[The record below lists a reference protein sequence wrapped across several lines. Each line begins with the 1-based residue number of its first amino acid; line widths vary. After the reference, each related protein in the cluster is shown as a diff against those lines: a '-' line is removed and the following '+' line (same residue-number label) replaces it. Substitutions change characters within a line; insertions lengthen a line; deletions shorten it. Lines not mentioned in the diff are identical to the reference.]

1 MFLPIMKW
9 NEAGHLSSLQEP
21 VVNGIMNPAVMSN
34 GIMLWQR
41 QVGQISL
48 RYDTISFKFTSMGN
62 IWYNNIIFIIIS
74 HLCSMTERTHGAME
88 SIR

>member
-1 MFLPIMKW
+1 M
-9 NEAGHLSSLQEP
+9 
-21 VVNGIMNPAVMSN
+21 NGNMNPAVMSN

-48 RYDTISFKFTSMGN
+48 RYDTISFKFTSIGN
-62 IWYNNIIFIIIS
+62 ILYNNIIFIIIS
-74 HLCSMTERTHGAME
+74 HLCSVTERTHGAME